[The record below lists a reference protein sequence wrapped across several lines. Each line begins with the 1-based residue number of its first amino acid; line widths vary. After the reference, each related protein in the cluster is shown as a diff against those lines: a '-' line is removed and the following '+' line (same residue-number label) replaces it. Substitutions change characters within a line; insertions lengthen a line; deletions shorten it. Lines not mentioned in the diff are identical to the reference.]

1 MRRPRSHSRL
11 PCADPCRRGL
21 SLLEVLISL
30 AIFLA
35 ALAALSQIGS
45 QGMSVAT
52 EVQWESEAVLRAEGQ
67 MNSVLA
73 GVLPM
78 QAASG
83 TFEDDPT
90 WQWNLTVTAGDLHPD
105 LMRLDMQVAH
115 VAGNRQTY
123 AFTLARYVRNPDVF
137 LSTSGSSS
145 SSSLLEGIV
154 P

>member
-1 MRRPRSHSRL
+1 M
-11 PCADPCRRGL
+11 
-21 SLLEVLISL
+21 
-30 AIFLA
+30 AIFLG
-35 ALAALSQIGS
+35 ALAALSQIAN

-83 TFEDDPT
+83 TFEDDPV

-105 LMRLDMQVAH
+105 LLRLDMQVAH
-115 VAGNRQTY
+115 MAGNRQTY

-137 LSTSGSSS
+137 LSTSESSG

>member
-1 MRRPRSHSRL
+1 MRRPPLHLTRPRAGSS
-11 PCADPCRRGL
+11 RRGL

-30 AIFLA
+30 AIFLG
-35 ALAALSQIGS
+35 ALAALSQIAS

-67 MNSVLA
+67 LNSVLA

-83 TFEDDPT
+83 TFEDNPV
-90 WQWNLTVTAGDLHPD
+90 WQWNLAVTSGDLHPD
-105 LMRLDMQVAH
+105 LLRLDMQVAH
-115 VAGNRQTY
+115 MAGSRQTY
-123 AFTLARYVRNPDVF
+123 AFTLTRYVRNPDVF
-137 LSTSGSSS
+137 LSTSGSSG